1 MFAGGADMVL
11 RPIQPEITRD
21 VLESFGANVKYFEN
35 PEQPHWPQASAAADI
50 FGHIL
55 PGMGL
60 KFNDKSD
67 QDWKKNGH
75 FEAFD

>member
-35 PEQPHWPQASAAADI
+35 PEQPHWP
-50 FGHIL
+50 
-55 PGMGL
+55 
-60 KFNDKSD
+60 
-67 QDWKKNGH
+67 
-75 FEAFD
+75 